1 MRPAATL
8 DQPSAAGDGERSH
21 TRGSAPPGSPESGAA
36 EAADHGTHPPSGP
49 SRHNPC
55 WTGIRQV

>member
-21 TRGSAPPGSPESGAA
+21 TGGSAPPGSPESGAA

-55 WTGIRQV
+55 WTG